1 MLLWAGPFRA
11 APHQVDE
18 AAKVFVSWAD
28 QVCSDLS
35 PEVQRDGRGGCQQ
48 TSSSPASR
56 SVEPRGLKLQL
67 KQKELGHNFQFSFV
81 SSGEKAL
88 CNSNPRNPGFNS
100 ESAVDLN
107 SYLNS
112 GLAFPN

>member
-35 PEVQRDGRGGCQQ
+35 AEVDV
-48 TSSSPASR
+48 SKPFH
-56 SVEPRGLKLQL
+56 PQL
-67 KQKELGHNFQFSFV
+67 
-81 SSGEKAL
+81 
-88 CNSNPRNPGFNS
+88 
-100 ESAVDLN
+100 AVLW
-107 SYLNS
+107 SLVV
-112 GLAFPN
+112 

>member
-1 MLLWAGPFRA
+1 MLPWAGPFRA

-18 AAKVFVSWAD
+18 TAKVFVSWAD

-48 TSSSPASR
+48 TFSSPASR

-67 KQKELGHNFQFSFV
+67 KPEGAWTLFPVQFCIFW
-81 SSGEKAL
+81 
-88 CNSNPRNPGFNS
+88 
-100 ESAVDLN
+100 
-107 SYLNS
+107 
-112 GLAFPN
+112 